1 MVAVGMRKLLLAV
14 VVVLVAVTGAFV
26 VAGVA
31 FDRTTVERHAI
42 AGGAISAIVVTSEA
56 GDVQLVPAGT
66 RMEIRETQH
75 YVITKPRFEQ
85 TTDGGVLTIKSSCDT
100 KVLTCYADLQVTVPP
115 RAAVTVEAASG
126 DVEATGIG
134 VRDARLH
141 SDSGDVH
148 LEPTG
153 RQQLDSAQTDSGDVD
168 VVAAAARE
176 IEARS
181 DSGDVSV
188 DARSSPLRVVARS
201 DSGDV
206 TVTVPRGAYAVDAKA
221 GSGDVKVE
229 GLAIDETA
237 PNSIEART
245 DSGEVSVRAR

>member
-141 SDSGDVH
+141 SDSGDV
-148 LEPTG
+148 
-153 RQQLDSAQTDSGDVD
+153 D